1 MSVQRKVSAL
11 ELFQVWRFEKRIE
24 RIKRRLAR
32 LADEK
37 QEIYHRQAQ
46 IEDLELGLNG
56 RLGELE
62 SKIEHSGVFDG

>member
-32 LADEK
+32 LAEER
-37 QEIYHRQAQ
+37 QEIYHKLEKNQ
-46 IEDLELGLNG
+46 DLDLALNG

-62 SKIEHSGVFDG
+62 SKIEHSGVYND